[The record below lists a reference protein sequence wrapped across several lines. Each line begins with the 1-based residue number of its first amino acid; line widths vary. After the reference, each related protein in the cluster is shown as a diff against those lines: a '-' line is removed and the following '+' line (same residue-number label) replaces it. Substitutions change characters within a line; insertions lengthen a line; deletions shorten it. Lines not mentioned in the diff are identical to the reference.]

1 MAIEKRSIL
10 GNEKVVGRQF
20 FFFLGVVVAS
30 FRILATRKMRLE
42 YSVENSL
49 GF

>member
-10 GNEKVVGRQF
+10 GNEKVVGRQLF
-20 FFFLGVVVAS
+20 FFFFWCGGGQFSVA
-30 FRILATRKMRLE
+30 
-42 YSVENSL
+42 NSL